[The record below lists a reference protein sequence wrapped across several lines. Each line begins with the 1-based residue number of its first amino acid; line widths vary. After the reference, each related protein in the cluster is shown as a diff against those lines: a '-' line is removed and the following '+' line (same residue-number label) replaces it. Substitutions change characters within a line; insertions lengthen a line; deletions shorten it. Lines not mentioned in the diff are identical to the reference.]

1 MNIQVNTKAGFRSR
15 FSLPSELHAG
25 SVFGRAEVE
34 LAKVAFFDVV
44 EDVLNDSEG
53 RTFALKLEN
62 NHATVVT

>member
-1 MNIQVNTKAGFRSR
+1 MQVRFRV
-15 FSLPSELHAG
+15 SLPSELHAG

-34 LAKVAFFDVV
+34 FAKVALFHVV

-62 NHATVVT
+62 DHATVVTWKKDIRQQ